1 LLRSLNLTRGA
12 PLAAQD
18 GDAGVIQDFLFSDE
32 DWVVRYL
39 VAALPGPLGRR
50 ILVSPIALEE
60 VTAEPGEFRIRLPL
74 EQLEQTPDVAE
85 DEPITRAWETTYF
98 RFYAWPVYWGGGGAT
113 GFWGG
118 SQFPGVLMGAPVPV
132 EPAPAPPEA
141 EAEQESRLHRAA
153 DFRGYSVLSADGEEL
168 GQVDDFVMDDATWR
182 LAFVGVYAGGRRVLV
197 PIECCDHGGWAENRM
212 NTHLTRQAVETAPD
226 WEPLEVIPEE
236 YERHLRAH
244 YGAEVESA
252 ARAAA

>member
-12 PLAAQD
+12 RLAAQD
-18 GDAGVIQDFLFSDE
+18 GDAGAIQDFLFSDD

-39 VAALPGPLGRR
+39 VASLPGPMGRR
-50 ILVSPIALEE
+50 ILISPIALEE
-60 VTAEPGEFRIRLPL
+60 VTAEPGEFRVRLPL
-74 EQLEQTPDVAE
+74 EQLEQTPDIDA
-85 DEPITRAWETTYF
+85 DEPITRAWENAYF

-118 SQFPGVLMGAPVPV
+118 SQFPGVLMGAPVPA

-141 EAEQESRLHRAA
+141 EAEQESRLHSAA
-153 DFRGYSVLSADGEEL
+153 GLRGYAVLAATGEEL

-182 LAFVGVYAGGRRVLV
+182 LAFVGVFSGGRRVLV
-197 PIECCDHGGWAENRM
+197 PIECFARGAWAERRM
-212 NTHLTRQAVETAPD
+212 NTHVTPQALESAPN
-226 WEPLEVIPEE
+226 WEPLEIIPAD
-236 YERHLRAH
+236 YESRVRAH
-244 YGAEVESA
+244 FAAETESA

>member
-1 LLRSLNLTRGA
+1 LLRSLNLIRGA
-12 PLAAQD
+12 RLAAQD
-18 GDAGVIQDFLFSDE
+18 GDAGAIQDFLFSDV

-60 VTAEPGEFRIRLPL
+60 ITAEPGEFRARLPL
-74 EQLEQTPDVAE
+74 EQLEQTPDVDA
-85 DEPITRAWETTYF
+85 DEPITRAWESTYF

-132 EPAPAPPEA
+132 EPTPAPPEA
-141 EAEQESRLHRAA
+141 EAEQESRLHRTA
-153 DFRGYSVLSADGEEL
+153 DLRGYAVLAADGEEL
-168 GQVDDFVMDDATWR
+168 GQVDDFVMDGATWR
-182 LAFVGVYAGGRRVLV
+182 LAFVCVFSGGRRVLV
-197 PIECCDHGGWAENRM
+197 PVECFDRGAWADGRM

-226 WEPLEVIPEE
+226 WEPLETIPPE
-236 YERHLRAH
+236 YEHRVRVHF
-244 YGAEVESA
+244 GAEMESA